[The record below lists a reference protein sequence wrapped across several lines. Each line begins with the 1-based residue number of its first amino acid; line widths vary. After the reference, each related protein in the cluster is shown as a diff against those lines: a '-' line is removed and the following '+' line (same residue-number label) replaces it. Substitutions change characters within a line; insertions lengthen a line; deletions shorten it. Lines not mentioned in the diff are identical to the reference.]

1 MRPMIFCSFKKP
13 DFPGSRSGE
22 QRARQ
27 PEEGSMPFSPRQ
39 GTSLVEVK
47 ILEEWE
53 SWSSTPER
61 SS

>member
-1 MRPMIFCSFKKP
+1 MRPMISCSFKKP
-13 DFPGSRSGE
+13 DSPGSRSGE

-27 PEEGSMPFSPRQ
+27 PEKDSMPFLPRQ
-39 GTSLVEVK
+39 RTPLVEVK
-47 ILEEWE
+47 TLEEWE